1 MTVNKSIDCSAKPTT
16 KVMHLYRRQGN
27 YEMWLSRSLRKSSII
42 SLIEEIQDKREACN
56 QDIHRLL
63 SEVLCQNMAF
73 YQLPSSSTWILYVLN
88 MKASSILSENDAVL
102 RNCMTTCDDLFGLF
116 KEHCPD
122 SCGTCADYGRSDS
135 MATCCERSEV
145 KLLVWVWVVLTR
157 PLAFCARTTNYQ
169 GK

>member
-122 SCGTCADYGRSDS
+122 SCGTCADVRTLRFYGKNLLRKERGETSRMSLSGFDQ
-135 MATCCERSEV
+135 TIGILCE
-145 KLLVWVWVVLTR
+145 
-157 PLAFCARTTNYQ
+157 NY
-169 GK
+169 